1 MKKKIVYQCNKCGYI
16 SHGYF
21 GKCPNCNS
29 WNTLEEK
36 EEKVRDFRP
45 IDDAFFE
52 TLADDIAFCQEIL
65 RVILNDKKLIVED
78 VIVQNSKRNL
88 YGRSV
93 RLDALCTLG
102 DGTKCNIEVQRSN
115 NDNHLKRV
123 RFNAASISVVD
134 SQKGEHFRKM
144 EDLYVVYLSEFDVFH
159 KGYTKYHVD
168 SMIRETGEIVK
179 DGLERI
185 FVNTEI
191 KDGTELSEL
200 MSCFLEK
207 EVDNPKFPEF
217 SKRMRFLKHE
227 KGGLDAVCEV
237 MERYEE
243 IAAKKAAEKA
253 TKEASRK
260 ANINAVKNMI
270 QFNISKDMIL
280 TKYSKEEY
288 EQAVKELGEAQSE
301 NK

>member
-1 MKKKIVYQCNKCGYI
+1 MEEKQEL
-16 SHGYF
+16 
-21 GKCPNCNS
+21 
-29 WNTLEEK
+29 TLEEK

-65 RVILNDKKLIVED
+65 RVILSDKKLIVED

-159 KGYTKYHVD
+159 RGYTKYHVD
-168 SMIRETGEIVK
+168 SVIRETGEIVK

-217 SKRMRFLKHE
+217 SKRMKFLKHE

-243 IAAKKAAEKA
+243 IAAKKAAKEAAEKA

-270 QFNISKDMIL
+270 KLFGATEEQIL
-280 TKYSKEEY
+280 QIYTKEEY
-288 EQAVKELGEAQSE
+288 EQAVKELAEEQLEG
-301 NK
+301 K